1 MSPAPPPAVSPDL
14 AVDAAPP
21 AQSPPEQSPP
31 VQSRRERLR
40 DELRREVLDAARHQL
55 AGQHGL
61 SKLTMAA
68 IAKEVG
74 VTPPAL
80 YRHFENRQD
89 IIAQLCV
96 LIVEEVLNELSAAVG
111 RQRPGDV
118 AAALVAST
126 RASLDWAVRNP
137 AEFDLVIG
145 SGIRAEIP
153 DSDVL
158 QRRMAEMV
166 GGHYV
171 PLFRELAASGIPRQ
185 ADDEIDPELTEQIY
199 RYRDAVGG
207 QDLPLGIA
215 HLMVTSWRQ
224 VYGLQCMAVYGHQEF
239 AFGDHVALHEDMV
252 SALLVQMGLEPR
264 PAVR

>member
-1 MSPAPPPAVSPDL
+1 MSPAVTERPATGQP
-14 AVDAAPP
+14 ATDAD
-21 AQSPPEQSPP
+21 PP

-40 DELRREVLDAARHQL
+40 DELHREVLDAARHQL

-89 IIAQLCV
+89 VIAQLCV
-96 LIVEEVLNELSAAVG
+96 LIVEEVLDTLSAAVA
-111 RQRPGDV
+111 RQEPGDV

-145 SGIRAEIP
+145 SGISSELP
-153 DSDVL
+153 ESHDL
-158 QRRMAEMV
+158 QRRMAEMI

-171 PLFRELAASGIPRQ
+171 PMFRELAASGVPRP
-185 ADDEIDPELTEQIY
+185 ADDELEPELAEQVR

-239 AFGDHVALHEDMV
+239 AFGDHVALHEDLV
-252 SALLVQMGLEPR
+252 SSLLVRFGLDPH
-264 PAVR
+264 PTVR

>member
-1 MSPAPPPAVSPDL
+1 MSPAAPSTA
-14 AVDAAPP
+14 ATAPP
-21 AQSPPEQSPP
+21 DEAAPP

-40 DELRREVLDAARHQL
+40 DELRRDVLAAARHQL

-68 IAKEVG
+68 VAKEVG

-89 IIAQLCV
+89 VIAQLCV
-96 LIVEEVLNELSAAVG
+96 LIVEEVLDQLAAAVA

-137 AEFDLVIG
+137 AEFDLIIG
-145 SGIRAEIP
+145 SGIRAELP
-153 DSDVL
+153 DGTISHAL

-171 PLFRELAASGIPRQ
+171 PLFRALAASGVPHP
-185 ADDEIDPELTEQIY
+185 AEDEIDPALAAQVR

-207 QDLPLGIA
+207 PDLPLGVA
-215 HLMVTSWRQ
+215 HLMVTAWRQ

-252 SALLVQMGLEPR
+252 SALLEQMGLDPH